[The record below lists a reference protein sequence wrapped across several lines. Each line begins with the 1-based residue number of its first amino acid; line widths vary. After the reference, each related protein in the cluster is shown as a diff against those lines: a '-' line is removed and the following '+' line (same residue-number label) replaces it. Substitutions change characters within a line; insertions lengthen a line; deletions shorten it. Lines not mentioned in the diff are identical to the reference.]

1 MDYSWGFL
9 IDLGVLSL
17 GLIIATVLRVRVR
30 FFQRYLIPNAL
41 TAGFLLLPV
50 YNYILPRFGFN
61 ADNLGMLVYHLLSIS
76 FISMTLRRAAE
87 NAPRVRG
94 RIFATSMATIFPWG
108 FQAILGLLFTLLLM
122 RSVMP
127 DLFPAF
133 GMLLPLGFAQGPGQA
148 FAIGEGWER
157 FGFFGAGSIGLT
169 FAAMGFLAASFGGI
183 FMIHMGVR
191 RGWLEQR
198 FLDNL
203 DTSAVKS
210 GVYPPNAPRPVG
222 AELTTESEALD
233 SFTLH
238 TALVM
243 GTYLLSY
250 ALLSVI
256 TRGLAL
262 AGPLGE
268 DLGVNL
274 WGINYVF
281 SAITAIVVRL
291 IMVKTRLDFVID
303 NSTLTRLS
311 GLSVDLMVCAA
322 VAAISIV
329 VVWEYIYA
337 IAVLSILAM
346 LLAFVTI
353 PWFCSRMFT
362 DHTFHRALMIFGV
375 STGTLPTGLAL
386 LRVIDPEFETPV
398 ASDYMYAAGIT
409 FILAIPFILAINLP
423 AYAATTGNML
433 WFWLSIAVAVG
444 YILFVMVAF
453 LLIARGRAFTGGW
466 RIWMP
471 SGGSSGVH
479 ALSDAEG

>member
-1 MDYSWGFL
+1 MNYSWDFL
-9 IDLGVLSL
+9 IDLGVLSV
-17 GLIIATVLRVRVR
+17 GLIIATAVRSRIR

-50 YNYILPRFGFN
+50 YNYVLPRFGFS

-76 FISMTLRRAAE
+76 FISMTLRRTSA

-108 FQAILGLLFTLLLM
+108 FQAILGLLFTLLLINT
-122 RSVMP
+122 VMP

-157 FGFFGAGSIGLT
+157 FGFRGAGSIGLT
-169 FAAMGFLAASFGGI
+169 FAATGFLAASFGGI
-183 FMIHMGVR
+183 FMINMGVR

-198 FLDNL
+198 FLKNL

-210 GVYPPNAPRPVG
+210 GVYSARDTLPVG
-222 AELTTESEALD
+222 ARLTTESEAID

-238 TALVM
+238 TALVL

-250 ALLSVI
+250 VLLSAI

-281 SAITAIVVRL
+281 SAITAILVRL
-291 IMVKTRLDFVID
+291 TMVRTRLDYVID
-303 NSTLTRLS
+303 NGTLTRLS

-322 VAAISIV
+322 VAAISLV

-337 IAVLSILAM
+337 IMVLSILAM
-346 LLAFVTI
+346 LMAFVTI
-353 PWFCSRMFT
+353 PWFCSRLFT

-423 AYAATTGNML
+423 AYAATTGDMM
-433 WFWLSIAVAVG
+433 WFWLSIAVALG
-444 YILFVMVAF
+444 YILFVMLVF
-453 LLIARGRAFTGGW
+453 LRIARGRAFAARRKVWFST
-466 RIWMP
+466 
-471 SGGSSGVH
+471 GSSSGTTTF
-479 ALSDAEG
+479 SDAEG